1 MTERQEL
8 LEAAKALGLKFA
20 ANAKTDTIKKAV
32 VQAKED
38 AETEAAFVEAGGEVA
53 PQMAAPTEAEIRK
66 QLEAEFASKLEEEK
80 RKLSANMEV
89 NMAIKSDGA
98 ADNRMM
104 IGQAKL
110 KARKEATKLIRV
122 NITCKDPMKSSWEG
136 EILSVGNDV
145 VGDIKKYIHFDTDE
159 GWHVPQMILNVM
171 KEKECTVFK
180 QKRGPDGKH
189 VSDTRQIK
197 AYGIEYL
204 EPLTDDEMDELA
216 RDQTARQA
224 VDK

>member
-8 LEAAKALGLKFA
+8 LEEAKALGLKFA
-20 ANAKTDTIKKAV
+20 ANAKTETIKNAV
-32 VQAKED
+32 SSAKED
-38 AETEAAFVEAGGEVA
+38 AKTEAEFIEAGGEIT
-53 PQMAAPTEAEIRK
+53 PQAVAPTEADIRA
-66 QLEAEFASKLEEEK
+66 QLEAEFAERLEEEK
-80 RKLSANMEV
+80 RKISANMEV
-89 NMAIKSDGA
+89 NMAVKSDDA
-98 ADNRMM
+98 AGNRMM

-136 EILSVGNDV
+136 EIISVGNDV
-145 VGDIKKYIHFDTDE
+145 VGDIKKYIHFDTDN

-171 KEKECTVFK
+171 KNKECTVFK

-204 EPLTDDEMDELA
+204 EPLTDNEMDELA

-224 VDK
+224 VGD